1 MSLRDKY
8 DDEEWA
14 ELEKSSA
21 QFFENRK
28 KEGQAKYTRILIKQD
43 DSGHDYIIPYELS
56 DEFNRLLDL
65 GEVAEDE
72 FIDKFEKYMCG
83 GDPFYGNEIYIKT
96 YEQYAV

>member
-8 DDEEWA
+8 DDDEWDA
-14 ELEKSSA
+14 LEKQSA
-21 QFFENRK
+21 QYFEQKK
-28 KEGQAKYTRILIKQD
+28 KEKLVRIVIRQD

-72 FIDKFEKYMCG
+72 FIDKFEQYMCG